1 MQAPKISNL
10 VKVAATAIGL
20 ITISGQAA
28 SAFDL
33 TPGTAFSL
41 SLECLNDSVGLIT
54 GKNATDANGW
64 QYAFDSNT
72 DGMNGNYWVGAAP
85 GKENPYNISGM
96 AIKETATSVIIAI
109 NGNMKL
115 GGEAEAG
122 AAGGQ
127 IGYGDLFFN
136 MSGKN
141 FLPAMQ
147 SGDLF
152 GIRFASANAS
162 GVQQLGVYSGV
173 QAKTVTDIKEGY
185 TVATYGGIAGGNNSY
200 QGQVAYGGG
209 TVGYGD
215 LTTNYFTNNGQNNT
229 FNLNEIASGTFV
241 TGISFLS
248 QGAIT
253 QELLATGYNSSKFT
267 GSQTIAFQFNKPGV
281 SVPEPATLSGLAFVG
296 ATLAT
301 GKLRKQNGKTQKA

>member
-1 MQAPKISNL
+1 MKPPRISNL

-20 ITISGQAA
+20 ISISGQAA

-33 TPGTAFSL
+33 KSGTALSL
-41 SLECLNDSVGLIT
+41 SFECLNDSVGLVT
-54 GKNATDANGW
+54 GANPTDANGW
-64 QYAFDSNT
+64 QYAFDSNR

-85 GKENPYNISGM
+85 GQRNPYDFSGL

-109 NGNMKL
+109 NSNMSL
-115 GGEAEAG
+115 TGQAESG
-122 AAGGQ
+122 VTGGQ
-127 IGYGDLFFN
+127 IGYGDLFLN

-173 QAKTVTDIKEGY
+173 QAKTVTDIKDGY
-185 TVATYGGIAGGNNSY
+185 TVATYGGIAGGYNSY
-200 QGQVAYGGG
+200 ESQVARGGG

-229 FNLNEIASGTFV
+229 FNLNEIASGTYRG
-241 TGISFLS
+241 GITFLA
-248 QGAIT
+248 QGTVT
-253 QELLATGYNSSKFT
+253 QELLATGYNASKFN
-267 GSQTIAFQFNKPGV
+267 GSQTIAFKFDKSAV
-281 SVPEPATLSGLAFVG
+281 AVPEPATLGGLAFVG
-296 ATLAT
+296 ATLVAS
-301 GKLRKQNGKTQKA
+301 KLRKQNGKTQKA